1 MAKFIVFEGI
11 DGSGKSTQIALLHE
25 ALKKRGIEVD
35 VTREPTDGA
44 VGKKLRQ
51 CLTGECPA
59 DLTTIATLF
68 AEDRID
74 HINREGGILDT
85 LKKGTTLLC
94 DRYYLSSYAY
104 QAVDCDL
111 DWVMSLNR
119 EAQQLARP
127 DLHIFLDVPA
137 EQSMARVTD
146 RGETELFEQLE
157 RQQKIRDN
165 FFMLFEKLK
174 DEENILIVDGTRD
187 REVIAEEI
195 SESVLKLLE
204 G

>member
-11 DGSGKSTQIALLHE
+11 DGSGKTTQIKLLCE
-25 ALKKRGIEVD
+25 ALRERGIAVD
-35 VTREPTDGA
+35 ITREPTDGK

-68 AEDRID
+68 AEDRLD

-85 LKKGTTLLC
+85 LAQGTTLLC

-104 QAVDCDL
+104 QSVDCDL
-111 DWVMSLNR
+111 EWIISLNS
-119 EAQQLARP
+119 EAQRIARP

-137 EQSMARVTD
+137 DQSMARVTS

-157 RQQKIRDN
+157 RQQQIRDN
-165 FFMLFEKLK
+165 FFRLFEMFK
-174 DEENILIVDGTRD
+174 DKENVLVVSGVGKPERIASEIL
-187 REVIAEEI
+187 EK
-195 SESVLKLLE
+195 VLPLFQ
-204 G
+204 